1 MIKAINHDIT
11 SLQQVSRPATK
22 ADRVLAQDL
31 KDTLQANA
39 DRCVGMAANMIN
51 VNKRVIIAAIGPLQL
66 VMFNPQ
72 LVSKSGPYQVKEGC
86 LSLTGQRSTTRYQRI
101 KVRFQNEQWQTQE
114 LDLTGFPAEI
124 VQHEIDHCDGVLI

>member
-1 MIKAINHDIT
+1 MIKAINHDTT

-22 ADRVLAQDL
+22 VDRVLAQDL

-86 LSLTGQRSTTRYQRI
+86 LSLTGQRSTNRYQRI